1 MGSLDKCGTM
11 GEVWSD
17 GWEKIGPTGEVWSD
31 GRSLLRWEKFGTLG
45 EECGIKGKLWYV
57 GLPRS
62 GICL

>member
-1 MGSLDKCGTM
+1 MGSLEKCGM
-11 GEVWSD
+11 M
-17 GWEKIGPTGEVWSD
+17 GEVWSD
-31 GRSLLRWEKFGTLG
+31 GRSLVRWEKFGTMGGLLRWEFGTLG